1 MSSVLFFFL
10 FLFKTENWDQ
20 FMSKGARVISVGF
33 LPFWQLV

>member
-1 MSSVLFFFL
+1 MSSVLFFL